1 MNSIRRLVIV
11 NVLLLVVLVG
21 GGFAGYYFYNQST
34 TYLSTDN
41 AKIDG
46 QSVSI
51 ASAAAGKLVD
61 WNGEV
66 GKHYAAGDRVGV
78 VEVPNG
84 PGGKPIDVDVTAPQD
99 VTLVQQ
105 SAVKN
110 AFVGAG
116 MPLAYSF
123 DLDHL
128 WVTANVKETDI
139 NDVKVNQDV
148 DVYMDAYPGTTLKGH
163 VEKIGLATANTFSLL
178 PTSNTTGNYTKV
190 TQVLPV
196 TIALD
201 GYKGLDLAPG
211 MNVTV
216 RIHK

>member
-1 MNSIRRLVIV
+1 MNMRRLVIV
-11 NVLLLVVLVG
+11 NVLLLLVLVG

-51 ASAAAGKLVD
+51 APPAGGKLLD
-61 WNGEV
+61 WNGQI
-66 GKHYAAGDRVGV
+66 GKRYAAGDRVGV

-84 PGGKPIDVDVTAPQD
+84 PGGKPIDVDVTAPSD
-99 VTLVQQ
+99 VTIVQQ

-110 AFVGAG
+110 SFVAAG

-128 WVTANVKETDI
+128 WVTANIKETDI

-148 DVYMDAYPGTTLKGH
+148 DIYVDAFPGTTLKGK
-163 VEKIGLATANTFSLL
+163 VEKVGLATANTFSLL
-178 PTSNTTGNYTKV
+178 PSSNNTGNYTKV

-196 TIALD
+196 TVSLD

>member
-1 MNSIRRLVIV
+1 MNSMRRLVIV
-11 NVLLLVVLVG
+11 NVLLLVVLIG
-21 GGFAGYYFYNQST
+21 GGFAGYYFYNQSV

-51 ASAAAGKLVD
+51 APPTAGKLVD

-66 GKHYAAGDRVGV
+66 GKSYAAGDRVGV
-78 VEVPNG
+78 VETMNAAT
-84 PGGKPIDVDVTAPQD
+84 GKPMDVDVVAPQN
-99 VTLVQQ
+99 VTIVQQ
-105 SAVKN
+105 TAVKN
-110 AFVGAG
+110 SFVGAG
-116 MPLAYSF
+116 LPLAYSF
-123 DLDHL
+123 DMDHL
-128 WVTANVKETDI
+128 WVTANIKETDI
-139 NDVKVNQDV
+139 NDVKTGQEVDIDV
-148 DVYMDAYPGTTLKGH
+148 DAYPGTTLKGK

-178 PTSNTTGNYTKV
+178 PSSNTTGNYTKV

-196 TIALD
+196 TVSLD